1 MYIYISLPDGG
12 QFELPSICL
21 SPPPAL
27 LKVYLKHLAGRTT
40 HEEGVESVKFLNFKL
55 YIASALPTFVS
66 PWAISVPQSK
76 KRRYYSSNWA
86 VASSSIPTCGTLVAH
101 RQKSCSH

>member
-1 MYIYISLPDGG
+1 MYFPPSKIRAVSYSPFTYCTVKCIYVSLPDGG

-27 LKVYLKHLAGRTT
+27 LKIYLKHLAGRTT

-55 YIASALPTFVS
+55 DIASALPTFVS

-76 KRRYYSSNWA
+76 KRRYY
-86 VASSSIPTCGTLVAH
+86 T
-101 RQKSCSH
+101 

>member
-12 QFELPSICL
+12 HFQLPSICL

-27 LKVYLKHLAGRTT
+27 LKIYLKHLAGRTT

-55 YIASALPTFVS
+55 YIASVLPTFVS

-76 KRRYYSSNWA
+76 KRRYYSSIILHSNLWDTGGPQTE
-86 VASSSIPTCGTLVAH
+86 VLQSLTE
-101 RQKSCSH
+101 